1 MGSNYQNRYNSDEQP
16 WEEDDF
22 DRELEQI
29 RLYDEQGRF
38 LNCYIEFRLTVQDE
52 VYALLRPVDY
62 PVEIF
67 AVIAEADDE
76 ETLVPLDE
84 EEIDQV
90 FDTARAILEEQN
102 LTLKRTA
109 LTLTV
114 AGALP
119 DLDEEDV
126 LSVEVDAEDDVTI
139 EEYQPLGSSFFSG
152 VREYSVYTPLSP
164 TLYVARLVP
173 GKEPELLSPQDFQHL
188 QPLLEEHLVSHFIE
202 TEDWDD

>member
-114 AGALP
+114 AGDLP
-119 DLDEEDV
+119 DLDEEDI

-202 TEDWDD
+202 TED

>member
-114 AGALP
+114 AGDLP
-119 DLDEEDV
+119 DLDEEDI

>member
-1 MGSNYQNRYNSDEQP
+1 MGSNYQNPYNSNEQP

-22 DRELEQI
+22 EGELEQL
-29 RLYDEQGRF
+29 RLYDDEGRF
-38 LNCYIEFRLTVQDE
+38 LNCYIEFRLTVQGE
-52 VYALLRPVDY
+52 TYALLRPVDY

-67 AVIAEADDE
+67 AVVAEDEDE

-84 EEIDQV
+84 AEIDQV

-102 LTLKRTA
+102 LTLQRTA

-114 AGALP
+114 SGELP
-119 DLDEEDV
+119 ELDDEDV
-126 LSVEVDAEDDVTI
+126 LSVEVEAEDEVTI
-139 EEYQPLGSSFFSG
+139 EEYQPLGSSFFWG

-188 QPLLEEHLVSHFIE
+188 QPLLEEHLVSHFIDA
-202 TEDWDD
+202 EDWDN

>member
-114 AGALP
+114 AGDLP
-119 DLDEEDV
+119 DLDEEDI

-164 TLYVARLVP
+164 TLYVARLAP
-173 GKEPELLSPQDFQHL
+173 GKEPELLSPEDFQHL

>member
-114 AGALP
+114 AGDLP
-119 DLDEEDV
+119 DLDEEDI

-173 GKEPELLSPQDFQHL
+173 GKEPELLSSQDFQHL

>member
-29 RLYDEQGRF
+29 RLYDEEGRF

-114 AGALP
+114 AGDLP
-119 DLDEEDV
+119 DLDEEDI